1 MFTPARAGE
10 QMIAHTFQTE
20 QPARNLRSYKVAFIM
35 ALSNRTRTGPDHA
48 SKRDTSALDQI
59 EFNLKPRELKEYL
72 DQFIIRQDR
81 AKWIISAKVCTHFNR
96 IKFNRTLPREDGGRS
111 VGQIKNNI
119 IMIGPTGV
127 GKTYIIKLV
136 AKKLGVPMVKADA
149 TKFSETGYVGGDVD
163 DLVRQLYYEAGEDIE
178 LAEHG
183 IIYLDE
189 VDKIAS
195 TPNLI
200 GPDVSRTG
208 VQRALLKPM
217 EETEIDIKTPHDPV
231 SQLQAIERYR
241 RSGKVERK
249 TISTKNILFIVS
261 GAFNELPT
269 IIKKR
274 MHAQGL
280 GFMAKVTSRELDYTF
295 LHQVRA
301 EDLIEFGFE
310 SEFVGRL
317 PVTAVLDPLTKED
330 LYQILKNQNNPIITS
345 KKKDFKSYDID
356 LRFDDA
362 SLARF
367 AEQAEEEKTGARG
380 LVSAIERCLIPFESM
395 LPSTGIRQLSVTEE
409 TVNDPDGDLE
419 RLLQNPNAP
428 ERARDY
434 ERLAAEE
441 RAGLLSSIEQQSHLL
456 EYRYS
461 LPLTPTR
468 AGLLADFITDQFL
481 DLTAAADQLDR
492 IYDAVEGCALTFFE
506 KFGLTIEFT
515 EGAADELVR
524 HVLIEGEQAEWV
536 CEMFTRDFEYGLNLI
551 KEKTG
556 QSRYTITRE
565 AVLDPEAYLNDLLTE
580 LFELEE

>member
-1 MFTPARAGE
+1 MAVTSRMKFSQE
-10 QMIAHTFQTE
+10 QEEAKKPSSIE
-20 QPARNLRSYKVAFIM
+20 QI
-35 ALSNRTRTGPDHA
+35 D
-48 SKRDTSALDQI
+48 
-59 EFNLKPRELKEYL
+59 FNLKPQELKAYL
-72 DQFIIRQDR
+72 DQYIIKQDR
-81 AKWIISAKVCTHFNR
+81 AKTIIATKVCTHFNR
-96 IKFNRTLPREDGGRS
+96 IKFNRSLPEEDGGRS

-127 GKTYIIKLV
+127 GKTYMIKLV
-136 AKKLGVPMVKADA
+136 AQKLGVPLVKADA

-163 DLVRQLYYEAGEDIE
+163 DLVRQLFHEAGEDQE

-189 VDKIAS
+189 IDKIAS

-241 RSGKVERK
+241 RTGKVERK
-249 TISTKNILFIVS
+249 TINTKNILFIVS
-261 GAFNELPT
+261 GAFNDLAG

-274 MHAQGL
+274 MQAQGL
-280 GFMAKVTSRELDYTF
+280 GFTAQVSSKEYDAGF
-295 LHQVRA
+295 LHHIRA

-317 PVTAVLDPLTKED
+317 PVVSVLDPLSVDD

-356 LRFDDA
+356 LIIDDDA
-362 SLARF
+362 LHSF
-367 AEQAEEEKTGARG
+367 ATQAGAEKTGARG
-380 LVSAIERCLIPFESM
+380 LVSALERTLIPFEAK
-395 LPSTGIRQLSVTEE
+395 LPSTDIKQLSVTSK
-409 TVNDPDGDLE
+409 TTADPEAELE
-419 RLLQNPNAP
+419 RLLKEPESP
-428 ERARDY
+428 EREEDF
-434 ERLAAEE
+434 ERLRMEE
-441 RAGLLSSIEQQSHLL
+441 RENIIAAIQGQSDLL
-456 EYRYS
+456 EFRYS
-461 LPLTPTR
+461 LPLTPSR

-481 DLTAAADQLDR
+481 DLGAAATRLDR
-492 IYDAVEGCALTFFE
+492 IYDEVEACSLTFFE
-506 KFGLTIEFT
+506 KFGLTIEFS

-524 HVLIEGEQAEWV
+524 RVLLEGQDSSKV
-536 CEMFTRDFEYGLNLI
+536 CELFTRDFEYGLNLI

-556 QSRYTITRE
+556 QSRFSITRE
-565 AVLDPEAYLNDLLTE
+565 AVVDPESYLNDLLTE
-580 LFELEE
+580 LFEIED

>member
-1 MFTPARAGE
+1 MAQSGKTQTG
-10 QMIAHTFQTE
+10 QDHT
-20 QPARNLRSYKVAFIM
+20 
-35 ALSNRTRTGPDHA
+35 
-48 SKRDTSALDQI
+48 SKRESSALDQI
-59 EFNLKPRELKEYL
+59 DFNLKPRELKDYL
-72 DQFIIRQDR
+72 DQFIVRQDK
-81 AKWIISAKVCTHFNR
+81 AKRIISTKVCTHFNR
-96 IKFNRTLPREDGGRS
+96 IKFNRTLPHEDGGRS

-127 GKTYIIKLV
+127 GKTYMIKLV

-163 DLVRQLYYEAGEDIE
+163 DLVRQLYHEAGEDIE

-189 VDKIAS
+189 IDKIAS

-217 EETEIDIKTPHDPV
+217 EDTEIDIKTPHDPV

-249 TISTKNILFIVS
+249 TISTRDILFIVS
-261 GAFNELPT
+261 GAFSDLPS

-274 MHAQGL
+274 MQAQGL
-280 GFMAKVTSRELDYTF
+280 GFTAEVTSRALDHTF
-295 LHQVRA
+295 LEQVRS
-301 EDLIEFGFE
+301 EDLIAFGFE

-317 PVTAVLDPLTKED
+317 PVVAVLNPLTRED
-330 LYQILKNQNNPIITS
+330 LHEILRNQNNPIITS

-362 SLARF
+362 ALIRF

-395 LPSTGIRQLSVTEE
+395 LPSTDIKNLSVTEQ
-409 TVNDPDGDLE
+409 TVTDPEADLE
-419 RLLQNPNAP
+419 LLLTNPNAP

-434 ERLAAEE
+434 ERLRAED
-441 RAGLLSSIEQQSHLL
+441 RSHLLSSIEKQSHLL

-461 LPLTPTR
+461 LPLTPSR
-468 AGLLADFITDQFL
+468 AGLLADFITDRFL
-481 DLTAAADQLDR
+481 DLSAAADKLDL
-492 IYDAVEGCALTFFE
+492 IYDAIEACALTFFE

-515 EGAADELVR
+515 ESAADELVR
-524 HVLIEGEQAEWV
+524 HVLIEGEDSEWV
-536 CEMFTRDFEYGLNLI
+536 CEIFTRDFEYGLTLI

-565 AVLDPEAYLNDLLTE
+565 AILDPESFQNDLLTE
-580 LFELEE
+580 LFEIEE